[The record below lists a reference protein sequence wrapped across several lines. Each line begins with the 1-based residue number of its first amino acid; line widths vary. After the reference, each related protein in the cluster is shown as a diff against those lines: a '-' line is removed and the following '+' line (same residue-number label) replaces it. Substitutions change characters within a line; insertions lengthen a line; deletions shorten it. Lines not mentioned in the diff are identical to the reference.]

1 MTGGVG
7 VLGEIVAVTRAR
19 VHELRKALPLD
30 RVLSMAPTPGARR
43 PLSRALRREGRVNVI
58 AEFKRRS
65 PSRGP
70 IRADLQPVR
79 AAQDYEA
86 AGAAA
91 LSVLTEPQYFG
102 GRIEDL
108 QEARAATLLPCLRKD
123 FIVDPY
129 QVWESWIS
137 GTDALLLIVAA
148 LSDAEL
154 AMLLK
159 TAEEAAIEALVEV
172 HDGEE
177 LRRAV
182 GAGARIIGVNNR
194 DLRSLEV
201 SLETSV
207 RLAPEIPDHVV
218 AVAESGLKNGD
229 DLRRLRDLGYDAFLV
244 GEHLMQAAEPGQAL
258 EAMLVAAGDPGPRGP
273 AR

>member
-1 MTGGVG
+1 MTAEGI
-7 VLGEIVAVTRAR
+7 LGRIVALTRERLAVR
-19 VHELRKALPLD
+19 RGEMPLE
-30 RVLSMAPTPGARR
+30 RILVSAPTPIGRR
-43 PLSRALRREGRVNVI
+43 PFASAISRPGQVNVI

-65 PSRGP
+65 PSRGL
-70 IRADLQPVR
+70 IRAELQPVR
-79 AAQDYEA
+79 VAQAYEA

-108 QEARAATLLPCLRKD
+108 QEARGATLLPCLRKD

-159 TAEEAAIEALVEV
+159 TAGEAAIEALVEV
-172 HDGEE
+172 HDVEE

-182 GAGARIIGVNNR
+182 GAGARIVGVNNR

-207 RLAPEIPDHVV
+207 RLAPEIPHHVV

-244 GEHLMQAAEPGQAL
+244 GEHLMQAAEPSQAL

-273 AR
+273 GR